1 MSIMHRRHP
10 QAKNPVDTIIT
21 PDACLGYHPII
32 QSRSPFTSALSNT
45 HPIALVPAHAQFVSR
60 QLLPL
65 PTPYPQNRDIL
76 HPPKSIKTSIYR
88 CSHECHPFTFH
99 GYPLHQ
105 LNQHNPGRQPLILK
119 GGSQYHIRHFHHYFA
134 AAAKPFTNFMDLY
147 IFPPSSAFHTSRSPA
162 QYSYQLHSQPPT
174 ANS

>member
-88 CSHECHPFTFH
+88 CSHECHPFTLH
-99 GYPLHQ
+99 GYPRHQ

-119 GGSQYHIRHFHHYFA
+119 GGIPISHP
-134 AAAKPFTNFMDLY
+134 PF
-147 IFPPSSAFHTSRSPA
+147 SSLLRRSR
-162 QYSYQLHSQPPT
+162 QTIH
-174 ANS
+174 